1 MSKYKMIAF
10 DMDGT
15 LLNSQKKVRKETLDA
30 INKAF
35 DGGKEVIL
43 CTGRALAELE
53 EYIELIPRMRYM
65 VMTSGAIV
73 YDIKEK
79 KDIYANEISVEIMD
93 EILNYIKDKDIMPQ
107 MITKESIVQKKD
119 YEHMEDFHMGIYKPM
134 FNEVAVK
141 VENMLDFYN
150 DNKQPVA
157 KLNLYHTSSEDREET
172 RKAIE
177 GLDVVL
183 ANAETTSLEVSAKNT
198 TKGLGLQKLCEHLGI
213 SIDEAIAVGDADN
226 DLDVLNIKYNDK
238 LDNDHLYKVAVFQE
252 ILPEPDFHFSRLNGN
267 GLWSCKNGIGGEIE
281 KGNKPVAGFAYKLI
295 KVLDINK

>member
-53 EYIELIPRMRYM
+53 EYIELIPRMRYI

-134 FNEVAVK
+134 FMK
-141 VENMLDFYN
+141 W
-150 DNKQPVA
+150 
-157 KLNLYHTSSEDREET
+157 
-172 RKAIE
+172 
-177 GLDVVL
+177 
-183 ANAETTSLEVSAKNT
+183 
-198 TKGLGLQKLCEHLGI
+198 
-213 SIDEAIAVGDADN
+213 
-226 DLDVLNIKYNDK
+226 
-238 LDNDHLYKVAVFQE
+238 
-252 ILPEPDFHFSRLNGN
+252 RL
-267 GLWSCKNGIGGEIE
+267 K
-281 KGNKPVAGFAYKLI
+281 
-295 KVLDINK
+295 

>member
-1 MSKYKMIAF
+1 MRKYKMIAF

-198 TKGLGLQKLCEHLGI
+198 TKGLGLQKLWEHIGI

-226 DLDVLNIKYNDK
+226 DLDVLKRAGLSVAMGNANDNVK
-238 LDNDHLYKVAVFQE
+238 KIADVVVEDCDHDGCVQA
-252 ILPEPDFHFSRLNGN
+252 
-267 GLWSCKNGIGGEIE
+267 IE
-281 KGNKPVAGFAYKLI
+281 KYL
-295 KVLDINK
+295 LL

>member
-93 EILNYIKDKDIMPQ
+93 KILNYIKDKDIMPQ
-107 MITKESIVQKKD
+107 MITKESIV
-119 YEHMEDFHMGIYKPM
+119 I
-134 FNEVAVK
+134 
-141 VENMLDFYN
+141 LR
-150 DNKQPVA
+150 
-157 KLNLYHTSSEDREET
+157 TIIDRT
-172 RKAIE
+172 TAINTYS
-177 GLDVVL
+177 GV
-183 ANAETTSLEVSAKNT
+183 SFSAKSLVSVT
-198 TKGLGLQKLCEHLGI
+198 
-213 SIDEAIAVGDADN
+213 IAD
-226 DLDVLNIKYNDK
+226 I
-238 LDNDHLYKVAVFQE
+238 
-252 ILPEPDFHFSRLNGN
+252 P
-267 GLWSCKNGIGGEIE
+267 
-281 KGNKPVAGFAYKLI
+281 LI
-295 KVLDINK
+295 KHCLPAILRICVMASIVLSADVDSSKNTAIIVPVSELNAL

>member
-1 MSKYKMIAF
+1 MRKYKMIAF

-107 MITKESIVQKKD
+107 MITKESIVQKKIMSIWKISTWE
-119 YEHMEDFHMGIYKPM
+119 Y
-134 FNEVAVK
+134 
-141 VENMLDFYN
+141 
-150 DNKQPVA
+150 
-157 KLNLYHTSSEDREET
+157 TSQCSMKWRW
-172 RKAIE
+172 K
-177 GLDVVL
+177 
-183 ANAETTSLEVSAKNT
+183 
-198 TKGLGLQKLCEHLGI
+198 
-213 SIDEAIAVGDADN
+213 
-226 DLDVLNIKYNDK
+226 
-238 LDNDHLYKVAVFQE
+238 
-252 ILPEPDFHFSRLNGN
+252 
-267 GLWSCKNGIGGEIE
+267 
-281 KGNKPVAGFAYKLI
+281 
-295 KVLDINK
+295 

>member
-35 DGGKEVIL
+35 DVGKEVIL

-93 EILNYIKDKDIMPQ
+93 EILNYIK
-107 MITKESIVQKKD
+107 
-119 YEHMEDFHMGIYKPM
+119 DFHMGIYKPM

-213 SIDEAIAVGDADN
+213 SIDETIAVGDADN
-226 DLDVLNIKYNDK
+226 DLDVLKRAGLSVAMGNANDNVK
-238 LDNDHLYKVAVFQE
+238 KIADVVVEDCDHDGCVQA
-252 ILPEPDFHFSRLNGN
+252 
-267 GLWSCKNGIGGEIE
+267 IE
-281 KGNKPVAGFAYKLI
+281 KYL
-295 KVLDINK
+295 LL